1 MIKIRFP
8 DFIVRFYGIRHRPA
22 SLTQKLKI
30 LKVMKTLFSIIALM
44 LVTAMNP
51 ATQVVIRGTVTGP
64 DNRPLS
70 GVVVMIK
77 GTNITTMTGTDGTYS
92 IPVVPEARVLV
103 FSLRGMKP
111 LEEPIAGRIVINVSM
126 QPDRTA
132 QREVKPETPPVS
144 DRDVKKDKIPAG
156 DRVKYVAMEV
166 AEYESASVVAY
177 DQVIAAPT
185 GTQMK
190 SSYHHQPYTEPNTES
205 YAGFSENG
213 YRDPL
218 REPYSTFSIDVDNAS
233 YSNVRRFIN
242 LGQEVPADAVR
253 IEEMINYFRYDYPK
267 PAGEHPFSVYTET
280 GICPWNNNHYLLH
293 VGLRGKDIDRNE
305 MPPSNLVFLIDVS
318 GSMNYPNKLP
328 LLKSAFGMLV
338 NELREE
344 DRVALVVYAGA
355 AGVVLESTPGN
366 RKETI
371 MQALDNLQAG
381 GSTAGGAGLML
392 AYKIAER
399 NFIKGG
405 NNRIILATDGD
416 FNVGVSD
423 NRSMEQLVEEKRG
436 LGIYMT
442 VLGFGMGNIKDDK
455 MEIIADKGNGNYA
468 YIDNIQEARRVLVQE
483 FGGTLFTIAKDVK
496 FQVEFNPAYVKAYRL
511 VGYENRLLADQDFND
526 DTKDAGEMGAGHTVT
541 ALYEIIPAGSDETG
555 IPSFDPLRYQGSRDG
570 SPSGDMVGSTDRSR
584 DTGRGGDV
592 PVAKDSRDSRAD
604 RARMNEVP
612 RELCNIKLRYKDPDA
627 LTSKLFSKTVGT
639 DIKKAGETTDR
650 FRFSAAVAEF
660 GMILRNSKY
669 RGNVT
674 TADVISL
681 ASGARGTD
689 PDGYRAEFIRL
700 VQSAK

>member
-1 MIKIRFP
+1 ME
-8 DFIVRFYGIRHRPA
+8 YRPGMHPY
-22 SLTQKLKI
+22 LRNQIFTI
-30 LKVMKTLFSIIALM
+30 MKTMLSIIAFM
-44 LVTAMNP
+44 LAVTTAP
-51 ATQVVIRGTVTGP
+51 APQIVIKGRVTDTGGQ
-64 DNRPLS
+64 PLA

-77 GTNITTMTGTDGTYS
+77 GTSNTAMTGNNGEYA
-92 IPVVPEARVLV
+92 INAGPEAKVLL

-111 LEEPIAGRIVINVSM
+111 LEEPVAGRTIINVVMEADS
-126 QPDRTA
+126 PAAAIT
-132 QREVKPETPPVS
+132 EPGKPIGSGTEKENKKDWKPVS
-144 DRDVKKDKIPAG
+144 DELV
-156 DRVKYVAMEV
+156 MEV
-166 AEYESASVVAY
+166 MADARYESAPAIAY
-177 DQVIAAPT
+177 DRAAAAPS
-185 GTQMK
+185 GAYMK
-190 SSYHHQPYTEPNTES
+190 SSYRNQPYTEPNTEA
-205 YAGFSENG
+205 YAGISENG

-233 YSNVRRFIN
+233 YSNIRRFIN

-267 PAGEHPFSVYTET
+267 PAGEHPFSVYTEA
-280 GICPWNNNHYLLH
+280 GICPWNGNHYLLH
-293 VGLRGKDIDRNE
+293 IGLRGKEIDRNE

-328 LLKSAFGMLV
+328 LLKSAFSLLV
-338 NELREE
+338 NELRDQ
-344 DRVALVVYAGA
+344 DRVAIVVYAGA

-366 RKETI
+366 RKESI

-392 AYKIAER
+392 AYKIAEK

-423 NRSMEQLVEEKRG
+423 NASMERLVEEKRG
-436 LGIYMT
+436 LGVYMT

-468 YIDNIQEARRVLVQE
+468 YIDNLQEARRVLVQE

-511 VGYENRLLADQDFND
+511 VGYENRLLADKDFND

-541 ALYEIIPAGSDETG
+541 ALYEIIPAGSEETG
-555 IPSFDPLRYQGSRDG
+555 IPTVDPLRYQDNYV
-570 SPSGDMVGSTDRSR
+570 SGPWLKNGDNTTGEPVAAGDDHGDRSPTR
-584 DTGRGGDV
+584 PVRKRVNGDDMTV
-592 PVAKDSRDSRAD
+592 NA
-604 RARMNEVP
+604 P

-627 LTSKLFSKTVGT
+627 LTSKLYSKPVGT
-639 DIKKAGETTDR
+639 DIKKVGETTDR
-650 FRFSAAVAEF
+650 YRFSAAVAAF
-660 GMILRNSKY
+660 GMILRDSKY
-669 RGNVT
+669 KGSATRT
-674 TADVISL
+674 DVISL
-681 ASGARGTD
+681 ASGARGAD

-700 VQSAK
+700 VQSAR